1 MTAVKR
7 YILCGGSG
15 LIGRAL
21 ALELVNETH
30 EVVMLSRNPEKLS
43 GLPANVK
50 AEKWDAVSGNDW
62 YQVAEGCDAIVNLA
76 GTNIGSGKWSAERKR
91 EIVKSRVD
99 AGRAIVRAV
108 ELMKVKPRALVQASA
123 VGYYGNSSAK
133 QVNEESPPG
142 NDFLARVAVDW
153 EDSTKPIESMG
164 VRRVIIRTG
173 VVLSKN
179 GGVFPTMVLPFRLFI
194 GGRLG
199 NGRQPFPWI
208 HIDDE
213 VRAVRFLI
221 ESDDAAGPFNLTAPH
236 PVTNAQFSSILAEV
250 IKRPNWLPVPAVALH
265 LILGEMAVIA
275 LEGQNAVPNRLV
287 EKGFIFKFP
296 GARQAIEDLLR

>member
-1 MTAVKR
+1 MTAIKR
-7 YILCGGSG
+7 YVLCGGSG

-21 ALELVNETH
+21 ALELGNEAN
-30 EVVMLSRNPEKLS
+30 EVVILSRTPEKLS
-43 GLPANVK
+43 GLPSNVR
-50 AEKWDAVSGNDW
+50 AAKWDAVSGSDW
-62 YQVAEGCDAIVNLA
+62 YPVAEGCDAIVNLA

-91 EIVKSRVD
+91 EIVKSRTD
-99 AGRAIVRAV
+99 AGRAVVRAV
-108 ELMKVKPRALVQASA
+108 ELMKEKPRVIVQASA
-123 VGYYGNSSAK
+123 VGYYGYSSATH
-133 QVNEESPPG
+133 VDEEYPPG

-173 VVLSKN
+173 VVLSSN
-179 GGVFPTMVLPFRLFI
+179 GGVFRTIVLPFRLFI

-213 VRAVRFLI
+213 IRAIRFLI
-221 ESDDAAGPFNLTAPH
+221 DRDDVTGPFNLTVPN
-236 PVTNAQFSSILAEV
+236 PVTNEQFSSILAEV
-250 IKRPNWLPVPAVALH
+250 IKRPNWLPIPAVALH

-275 LEGQNAVPNRLV
+275 LEGQNAIPKRLV